1 MYNPLIQLNNQ
12 RNDILES
19 LRGAIDLWLSQ
30 PSQPNRT
37 QVMLAKRA
45 GMPPQMLND
54 IIQRKRGCSPETF
67 EKITK
72 ALGSNGTRFVN
83 AQRFGQAV
91 EDLTIDIA
99 EYEAEH
105 TATNFD
111 KQREAIRNHNVGTVY
126 EVTRNEKEL

>member
-19 LRGAIDLWLSQ
+19 LRGAIDLWLQ
-30 PSQPNRT
+30 QPNRT
-37 QVMLAKRA
+37 QVMLATRA

-54 IIQRKRGCSPETF
+54 IIQRRRGCSPETF

-83 AQRFGQAV
+83 AQRFGQPVEELAV
-91 EDLTIDIA
+91 DIA
-99 EYEAEH
+99 EFE
-105 TATNFD
+105 D
-111 KQREAIRNHNVGTVY
+111 KHNQDLFEMRSKSGRNHNHGT
-126 EVTRNEKEL
+126 TFSGKE